1 MYIDIPVG
9 HVTQTLIYIYIWVLH
24 DADAYVAYLTF
35 MYQVLVSCSS
45 EIMLVIS
52 RGQKQVATS
61 YKYLHL
67 Q

>member
-1 MYIDIPVG
+1 
-9 HVTQTLIYIYIWVLH
+9 
-24 DADAYVAYLTF
+24 
-35 MYQVLVSCSS
+35 
-45 EIMLVIS
+45 MLVIS